1 MRKSP
6 DGNCHDFFPHPILVP
21 MAWHGGMSLGRR
33 HPGRGSSEELMTMT
47 AADPPAASPM
57 VPLEAML
64 ARLLHANVQDI
75 TEVVAPLPEPERAQ
89 LAVFCYSRGHLH
101 EIGLAVGATC
111 DLRALINA
119 AAAAGT
125 ALFQRSRAEPARES
139 ARAAGGGRSRITLA
153 KSASGSSA
161 IATIIASI
169 ANDEFAEAQSA

>member
-1 MRKSP
+1 
-6 DGNCHDFFPHPILVP
+6 
-21 MAWHGGMSLGRR
+21 
-33 HPGRGSSEELMTMT
+33 MTMT

-119 AAAAGT
+119 APSAAAGT

-139 ARAAGGGRSRITLA
+139 ARAAGGARSRITLA

-169 ANDEFAEAQSA
+169 ASDEFAEAQSA